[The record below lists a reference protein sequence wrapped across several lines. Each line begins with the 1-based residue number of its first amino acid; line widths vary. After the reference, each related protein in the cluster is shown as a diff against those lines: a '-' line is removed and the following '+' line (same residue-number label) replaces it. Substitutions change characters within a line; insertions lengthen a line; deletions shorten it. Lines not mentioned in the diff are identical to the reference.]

1 MSLFNRIKLK
11 TPESVEIEYTL
22 AGIGSRALALL
33 IDYTVWWFL
42 LVGFALMAIFISEAI
57 VNLITAIAGS
67 AEDIEL
73 WLSAFFLL
81 VVFCIYMGY
90 FVFFETLWQGQ
101 TPGKRYA
108 KIRVICDDGR
118 PLGLVQATLRS
129 LLRPVDEFLFI
140 GAFAILFT
148 KQEKRLGDWLAGTV
162 VIQEEAK
169 KDAQVKISDRAAP
182 IVPDLQQ
189 KTDLSQLL
197 PDDFAAIRS
206 YLQRRSTL
214 TQQARRKVAR
224 SLTESTL
231 ETLGLENVPQG
242 ETAEIF
248 LEALYLAYQQRSAGK
263 Q

>member
-1 MSLFNRIKLK
+1 MSLFNRITIK

-22 AGIGSRALALL
+22 AGIGSRALALI
-33 IDYTVWWFL
+33 IDYTIWWL
-42 LVGFALMAIFISEAI
+42 LLTLLSLLATVIAAFI
-57 VNLITAIAGS
+57 VNAIANIAGTAS
-67 AEDIEL
+67 NMEL

-81 VVFCIYMGY
+81 VFFGVYIGY
-90 FVFFETLWQGQ
+90 FVFFETIWQGQ

-108 KIRVICDDGR
+108 KIRVICDDGK
-118 PLGLVQATLRS
+118 PVGLVQATLRS

-162 VIQEEAK
+162 VIQEAAQ
-169 KDAQVKISDRAAP
+169 KDARIKVSDRAKK
-182 IVPDLQQ
+182 ITQDLQQ
-189 KTDLSQLL
+189 QTDLSQLL
-197 PDDFAAIRS
+197 PDDFAAVRS

-224 SLTESTL
+224 SLTEPIL
-231 ETLGLENVPQG
+231 ETLGLDDIPQG

-248 LEALYLAYQQRSAGK
+248 LEALYLAYQQRSLK
-263 Q
+263 P